1 MTALDFGFG
10 ALEAEFWRL
19 LFAMTRIG
27 AAMLAAP
34 LFGAGSVPVQA
45 RVIITGAIALFVCA
59 WTPLAAP
66 PALFSAA
73 GLLILAGEVLVGL
86 AMGFVLQIAFAA
98 PVMAAETIGGAMG
111 MGMATAVDPNS
122 GAQSP
127 ALGQYFTVVLTLLF
141 LATGA
146 HLEWIALLVDSY
158 RLLPP
163 GATWLG
169 ADGAAAIAALAAQM
183 FTTAVAMALPVTLVL
198 LLVQVATGVLS
209 RSAPALNLFALGLPA
224 GVLAGFAALIAAA
237 PMLGDLMADLSAVAL
252 ADVRMVLQR

>member
-34 LFGAGSVPVQA
+34 LFGAGTVPVQA
-45 RVIITGAIALFVCA
+45 RVIVTGAIAVLVCA

-66 PALFSAA
+66 PALLSAS

-98 PVMAAETIGGAMG
+98 PMIAAETIGGAMG
-111 MGMATAVDPNS
+111 MSMATAVDPNS

-127 ALGQYFTVVLTLLF
+127 ALGQYFAVVLTLVF
-141 LATGA
+141 LATGG
-146 HLEWIALLVDSY
+146 HLQWIGLVVESY

-163 GATWLG
+163 GETWMG
-169 ADGAAAIAALAAQM
+169 AGGSGAVAALASGM
-183 FTTAVAMALPVTLVL
+183 FATAVAMALPVTLVL
-198 LLVQVATGVLS
+198 LLVQIATGVLS

-224 GVLAGFAALIAAA
+224 GVLAGFAALLAAA
-237 PMLGDLMADLSAVAL
+237 PMLGDLMAELSGEALFNVRAVL
-252 ADVRMVLQR
+252 LR